1 MQRELELKVELSA
14 GAIKRLAG
22 ELPESDLSVGPASTQ
37 RLRTIYFDTPT
48 HGLREA
54 GISLRLR
61 SHNGGWLQTVKADQH
76 VTQGVSN
83 PRELEVLLAIDHPD
97 IDKIADK
104 KLKRSVAKALKGT
117 SLGPVFETVVERTT
131 RQIRASGSEV
141 ELAVDAGELRTQDAR
156 AELNEAEL
164 ELKAGS
170 AEGLLLAAE
179 KLLAGQDLT
188 LGTRSKA
195 ERGYRLVLEKTP
207 SSPEPE
213 KSRPVHLCGKD
224 TSAEAFAAIL
234 ASASRQ
240 ILVNRAALLETDDPH
255 AAHQLRIGLRRL
267 RSALEA
273 LRGFAVSHSLT
284 AFERAAREVG
294 SSVGV
299 LRDADVL
306 ISAIYAPIEAT
317 ATDKSGFADLHG
329 ALTRH
334 RRAKREEVRA
344 RLHGPAWT
352 RLQLYLTLWPRTL
365 EENERLVRPI
375 KKVARKVLRKAWKK
389 SAKYGADIDRLNGE
403 QRHQM
408 RKALKKLRYQAEFFA
423 PLFSTAESE
432 AFIRQLRA
440 LQDVFGYLNDVRMA
454 AKLIEIGTQP
464 APSGDAARAAS
475 YILGR
480 HEAEAEHVWRGALP
494 AWRALRRTSRFWT

>member
-1 MQRELELKVELSA
+1 MQRELELKVELSD
-14 GAIKRLAG
+14 GGIKRLAG
-22 ELPESDLSVGPASTQ
+22 ELPEMDLRVGPASTQ
-37 RLRTIYFDTPT
+37 KLRTIYFDTPT

-76 VTQGVSN
+76 VSEGVSN
-83 PRELEVLLAIDHPD
+83 PQELEVVLAAAHPD
-97 IDKIADK
+97 VDKIADK

-117 SLGPVFETVVERTT
+117 SLRPVFETVVERTT
-131 RQIRASGSEV
+131 RQIMARGSEV

-156 AELNEAEL
+156 ADLREAEL

-170 AEGLLLAAE
+170 VEGLLLAAE
-179 KLLAGQDLT
+179 KLLAGQELT
-188 LGTRSKA
+188 LGTCSKA
-195 ERGYRLVLEKTP
+195 ERGYRLVLEKSP

-213 KSRPVHLCGKD
+213 KSRPVPLRGKD
-224 TSAEAFAAIL
+224 RGAEAFAAIL

-240 ILVNRAALLETDDPH
+240 ILVNRAAVLETDDPH

-267 RSALEA
+267 RSALKA
-273 LRGFAVSHSLT
+273 LRPYAGSHSLT
-284 AFERAAREVG
+284 SFRRAAREVAR
-294 SSVGV
+294 SVGA

-306 ISAIYAPIEAT
+306 ISAIYAPIEA
-317 ATDKSGFADLHG
+317 AASDKTGFGDLQG

-334 RRAKREEVRA
+334 RRAKRGEVRA
-344 RLHGPAWT
+344 SLQGPAWT

-365 EENERLVRPI
+365 EENAGLEGRI

-389 SAKYGADIDRLNGE
+389 SAHYGANIDRLSGE
-403 QRHQM
+403 ERHQM

-423 PLFSTAESE
+423 PLFGPRESE
-432 AFIRQLRA
+432 AFMTQLRA
-440 LQDVFGYLNDVRMA
+440 LQDVFGYINDVRMA
-454 AKLIEIGTQP
+454 ARLLEIGRQAP
-464 APSGDAARAAS
+464 ANGDVTSAAS

>member
-1 MQRELELKVELSA
+1 MQRELELKVELSD
-14 GAIKRLAG
+14 GAIRRLAG
-22 ELPESDLSVGPASTQ
+22 ELPGVDLSVGPASTQ
-37 RLRTIYFDTPT
+37 KLRTIYFDTPT

-83 PRELEVLLAIDHPD
+83 PQELEVVLATDHPD
-97 IDKIADK
+97 LDKIADK

-117 SLGPVFETVVERTT
+117 SLSPVFETVVERTT
-131 RQIRASGSEV
+131 RQIVASGSEV
-141 ELAVDAGELRTQDAR
+141 ELAVDAGELRTRDAR
-156 AELNEAEL
+156 AELREAEL

-179 KLLAGQDLT
+179 KLLAGQELT

-195 ERGYRLVLEKTP
+195 ERGYRLVLEKSP

-213 KSRPVHLCGKD
+213 KSRPVCLRGKD
-224 TSAEAFAAIL
+224 RSAQAFAAIL

-240 ILVNRAALLETDDPH
+240 ILVNRAAVLETDDPH

-267 RSALEA
+267 RSALKA
-273 LRGFAVSHSLT
+273 LRPFALSHSLT
-284 AFERAAREVG
+284 SFERAAREVG
-294 SSVGV
+294 RSVGA

-317 ATDKSGFADLHG
+317 ASNKTGFADLHE

-344 RLHGPAWT
+344 SLQGPAWT

-365 EENERLVRPI
+365 DENEKLVRPI

-389 SAKYGADIDRLNGE
+389 SAKYGANIDRLNGE

-423 PLFSTAESE
+423 PLFRAAESE

-440 LQDVFGYLNDVRMA
+440 LQDVFGYINDVRMA
-454 AKLIEIGTQP
+454 ARLSEIGRQGP
-464 APSGDAARAAS
+464 AGGEATRAAS

>member
-1 MQRELELKVELSA
+1 MPRELELKVELSP
-14 GAIKRLAG
+14 GAIERLAG
-22 ELPESDLSVGPASTQ
+22 EVPAVDLSVGPASTQ
-37 RLRTIYFDTPT
+37 KLRTIYFDTPT
-48 HGLREA
+48 LGLREA

-83 PRELEVLLAIDHPD
+83 PEELEVLLAADHPD
-97 IDKIADK
+97 VDKIADK

-131 RQIRASGSEV
+131 RQIRASGSEI
-141 ELAVDAGELRTQDAR
+141 ELAVDAGELRTQEAR
-156 AELNEAEL
+156 AELREAEL

-188 LGTRSKA
+188 LATRSKA

-207 SSPEPE
+207 TSPEPE
-213 KSRPVHLCGKD
+213 KSCPVPLRGKD
-224 TSAEAFAAIL
+224 KSAEAFTAIL
-234 ASASRQ
+234 ASATRQ
-240 ILVNRAALLETDDPH
+240 ILVNRAALLETDDPD

-267 RSALEA
+267 RSALKA
-273 LRGFAVSHSLT
+273 LRGFDVSHSLT
-284 AFERAAREVG
+284 SFERAAREVG

-317 ATDKSGFADLHG
+317 ASDKRGFGDLYG
-329 ALTRH
+329 TLTRY
-334 RRAKREEVRA
+334 RRAKREEVRG
-344 RLHGPAWT
+344 RLRGPAWT

-389 SAKYGADIDRLNGE
+389 SAKYGGDIDRLNGE
-403 QRHQM
+403 QRHEM
-408 RKALKKLRYQAEFFA
+408 RKALKTLRYQAEFFA
-423 PLFSTAESE
+423 PLFSTAKTE
-432 AFIRQLRA
+432 AFLRQLRV
-440 LQDVFGYLNDVRMA
+440 LQDVFGYINDVRMA
-454 AKLIEIGTQP
+454 AKLVEIGTQ
-464 APSGDAARAAS
+464 AAASGEVARAAS

-494 AWRALRRTSRFWT
+494 AWRALRRTSQFWS